1 MRKERQSVKVA
12 DLELNLG
19 QVEWLP
25 RNPRQWTKADI
36 DKTTASIREDEDFL
50 EDRPLLV
57 IMHGDKYIV
66 FGGNLRTEASRKC
79 GLKAVPA
86 VVYTP
91 ECHEDRETVK
101 RRAIKDNGSFGEW
114 DFDALANE
122 WDSKDLDD
130 WGVDVWQANEGDNDG
145 DDGDASEGA
154 EIDYTHKIAVPTYEP
169 RGDAP
174 NIGEMYDTAKRDEL
188 LRQIEA
194 TPMPDDVRRFL
205 ADAAQRHTVF
215 NYEKIADFYAHAD
228 AEIQSLMEK
237 SALVIIDF
245 DKAIEN
251 GFVKLSE
258 DLAMQ
263 YKAEYL

>member
-1 MRKERQSVKVA
+1 MRKERQTVKVA

-50 EDRPLLV
+50 EDRPLLCL
-57 IMHGDKYIV
+57 MHGGKYIV

-79 GLKAVPA
+79 GLMSVPA

-91 ECHEDRETVK
+91 ESHEDRETVK

-130 WGVDVWQANEGDNDG
+130 WGVDVWQPEPAQVFQSGGAAQSTSISPAAGE
-145 DDGDASEGA
+145 DDSASLPA
-154 EIDYTHKIAVPTYEP
+154 ELQGLDITP
-169 RGDAP
+169 
-174 NIGEMYDTAKRDEL
+174 DEL
-188 LRQIEA
+188 PKIEGSDEVA
-194 TPMPDDVRRFL
+194 
-205 ADAAQRHTVF
+205 
-215 NYEKIADFYAHAD
+215 
-228 AEIQSLMEK
+228 MER
-237 SALVIIDF
+237 VIITYSKDREETL
-245 DKAIEN
+245 AALLGLASIEKVVY
-251 GFVKLSE
+251 GLDELVS
-258 DLAMQ
+258 
-263 YKAEYL
+263 